1 MIDGVVNADAIP
13 ALERL
18 MQFAGRRHRLIVH
31 NIANLDTPNY
41 RPVDVSVTDFQKQLG
56 QAVDER
62 RATRGATG
70 GDLKPE
76 DSQQVT
82 FRDGSVQLHPEPM
95 GENILFH
102 DGNDRSV
109 ERLMQDLVENFMA
122 FRTASEFI
130 KSRFDLINSA
140 IRERP

>member
-1 MIDGVVNADAIP
+1 
-13 ALERL
+13 
-18 MQFAGRRHRLIVH
+18 MQFAGHRHRLIVH

-41 RPVDVSVTDFQKQLG
+41 RPVDVSVADFQKQLG

-62 RATRGATG
+62 RAARGATG
-70 GDLKPE
+70 GELKLE
-76 DSQQVT
+76 GSQQVT
-82 FRDGSVQLHPEPM
+82 FHDGSMQLHPEPT

-109 ERLMQDLVENFMA
+109 ERIMQDLVENFMT

-140 IRERP
+140 IRERA